1 MFIGCALSV
10 LVLAACSSAVPR
22 ATSTPKPGATSSNPT
37 AAASGPPCTKDAIA
51 TAAERSNK
59 GAVVT
64 KFACAG
70 AFAYAF
76 VDVPAGGPGGT
87 GISATD
93 LFKASGVQW
102 QAVDRATYCPNHAV
116 PTVIFHNACET
127 A

>member
-1 MFIGCALSV
+1 MFIGGALSV
-10 LVLAACSSAVPR
+10 FVLAACSSGVPR
-22 ATSTPKPGATSSNPT
+22 ATTTPKPGATSSNPT
-37 AAASGPPCTKDAIA
+37 AAASGPPCARDAIA
-51 TAAERSNK
+51 TAAERGNK

>member
-1 MFIGCALSV
+1 
-10 LVLAACSSAVPR
+10 
-22 ATSTPKPGATSSNPT
+22 
-37 AAASGPPCTKDAIA
+37 
-51 TAAERSNK
+51 
-59 GAVVT
+59 VT

-102 QAVDRATYCPNHAV
+102 QAVDRATYCPNHSV

>member
-1 MFIGCALSV
+1 MIGCG
-10 LVLAACSSAVPR
+10 LVIPALAACSSAVPT
-22 ATSTPKPGATSSNPT
+22 ATTAPKPGVTSSNPT
-37 AAASGPPCTKDAIA
+37 AAASGPPCTKDAIT
-51 TAAERSNK
+51 TAAERSHK

-93 LFKASGVQW
+93 LFKAAGVQW
-102 QAVDRATYCPNHAV
+102 QAVDRSTYCPNHSV
-116 PTVIFHNACET
+116 PTIIFHNACET